1 MKEINQTKEGFI
13 KSMFLFVVL
22 LFICFAPFFAFASTI
37 QMKTGVISNEREV
50 IKFTSDA
57 NEIAPKLEIQF
68 QSNRVFNQTQFT
80 FNTNFECSSY
90 AIEGFNQLSSSYE
103 SILYCNDALCVDP
116 QETVKVEFPSNELN
130 FLSYRVKVTLADGS
144 TLYSDIL
151 KEEVKEVKEISL
163 TNTAVSDKLM
173 IDWNGTD
180 MYTYSISDINGIE
193 YCSNQNIV
201 QSSQIELIDLTPGFY
216 IISFKSADGKI
227 YHDKFLKQ

>member
-37 QMKTGVISNEREV
+37 QMKTGVNSNESEV
-50 IKFTSDA
+50 IKYTSDA
-57 NEIAPKLEIQF
+57 NEIAPKQEIQF
-68 QSNRVFNQTQFT
+68 QSSHVFNQTQFT

-90 AIEGFNQLSSSYE
+90 AIEGYNQLSATYE
-103 SILYCNDALCVDP
+103 AILYCNDALCVDP
-116 QETVKVEFPSNELN
+116 QETVEVEFPSNELN
-130 FLSYRVKVTLADGS
+130 FQSYRVKVTLADGGV
-144 TLYSDIL
+144 LYSDII
-151 KEEVKEVKEISL
+151 KEETNVVKEIAL

-180 MYTYSISDINGIE
+180 TYTYSISDINGIE
-193 YCSNQNIV
+193 YCSDKSIE

-216 IISFKSADGKI
+216 IISFTI
-227 YHDKFLKQ
+227 V